1 MKLKGIL
8 NILTSFAIASLVF
21 ACSNVD
27 EDNRF
32 IEIEDPVTPQDS
44 TGIIVTKN
52 VLIEDYTGQMCQN
65 CPLASDVIKNLHE
78 IYNDSTLIPVAIYSG
93 KPGMCI
99 PVGKKG
105 SLTTNEGQEYFEKW
119 GLSDQPIGLVNR
131 KDGPLEK
138 SKWPAKVLEFSR
150 EEAPLAMDVK
160 SVLSE
165 DGKTI
170 NVHVV
175 VNPIKSV
182 SGKLQLWIL
191 EDNIVGIQ
199 KMPDGKPKKDYLHNH
214 VFRASVNGTWGEDM
228 QFTEKN
234 TFEKDY
240 VVNVQDDWK
249 GKDIHIVAFVYN
261 DNEGVLQVV
270 RSF

>member
-8 NILTSFAIASLVF
+8 NILSSFAMASLVF

-32 IEIEDPVTPQDS
+32 IEIEDPITPQDS
-44 TGIIVTKN
+44 TSIIVTKN
-52 VLIEDYTGQMCQN
+52 VLIEDFTGQMCQN
-65 CPLASDVIKNLHE
+65 CPLAGDVIKELHE
-78 IYNDSTLIPVAIYSG
+78 TYDSTLIPVAIYSG

-105 SLTTNEGQEYFEKW
+105 SLTTNEGQEYFETW

-131 KDGPLEK
+131 KGGPLDK
-138 SKWPAKVLEFSR
+138 SKWAAKVFEYSK
-150 EEAPLAMDVK
+150 EQAPLAMNVK

-175 VNPIKSV
+175 VDPIKSV

-191 EDNIVGIQ
+191 EDNIIGTQ
-199 KMPDGKPKKDYLHNH
+199 KMPDGKPIHDYQHNH

-240 VVNVQDDWK
+240 VVNIQNDWK
-249 GKDIHIVAFVYN
+249 GENIHIVAFVYN
-261 DNEGVLQVV
+261 DAEGVLQVV
-270 RSF
+270 RSH